1 MSLPL
6 PGGLRVEPMR
16 PGHWLSVRQIHEAGI
31 LGGNATID
39 REPAPDWSTW
49 SDAHRPDCRLVAV
62 DRERVLGWVA
72 LSPYS
77 HRPVYAG
84 VAWLSVYVAPD
95 AQRRGVGGA
104 LLAALI
110 EAAEAAEVWTLL
122 AGILVENAASLA
134 LHRSAGFRR
143 VGVQERLGRDRTGR
157 WRDVVLLERRSSTQG
172 IG

>member
-1 MSLPL
+1 MSRSL
-6 PGGLRVEPMR
+6 PGGLRIEPMR
-16 PGHWLSVRQIHEAGI
+16 PGHWPAVREIHEAGI

-49 SDAHRPDCRLVAV
+49 SDAHRPDCRLVAL
-62 DRERVLGWVA
+62 DRDRVLGWVA

-77 HRPVYAG
+77 GRPVYAG

-104 LLAALI
+104 LLGALT
-110 EAAEAAEVWTLL
+110 EAAEVAGIWTLL

-157 WRDVVLLERRSSTQG
+157 WRDVVLLERRSDQTG